1 VSTGQGHAIWS
12 SHVDLQFR
20 CTLKLKWLKSCNFVI
35 IVWPWPVNWYQ
46 HEVLASC
53 HSNMVHVYV
62 VRLHVFLCFQV
73 NQVLNLCNTINYVN
87 FIVYFFVSS
96 NVTWQLSPL
105 FFSNQRFEAVKKY
118 TKMTKYLL
126 GFILLFVE
134 VFCYNYWGL
143 YIANIFTS
151 W

>member
-1 VSTGQGHAIWS
+1 M
-12 SHVDLQFR
+12 
-20 CTLKLKWLKSCNFVI
+20 KSCNFVI

-87 FIVYFFVSS
+87 FIVYFLLAVMWHDSYLPPFHFQPKIWSS
-96 NVTWQLSPL
+96 KKLYKIDQIPL
-105 FFSNQRFEAVKKY
+105 GFYFTFCRSFLLQ
-118 TKMTKYLL
+118 LL
-126 GFILLFVE
+126 GSLHSKHFYQLINIWQIKFIP
-134 VFCYNYWGL
+134 YSG
-143 YIANIFTS
+143 IFRTKS
-151 W
+151 E